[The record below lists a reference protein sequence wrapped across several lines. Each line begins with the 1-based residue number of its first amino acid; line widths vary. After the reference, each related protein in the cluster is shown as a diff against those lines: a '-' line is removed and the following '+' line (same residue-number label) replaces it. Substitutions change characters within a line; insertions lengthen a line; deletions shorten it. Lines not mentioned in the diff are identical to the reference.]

1 MNDSIRYAADTLSQV
16 SSAMESTIV
25 QNTNIWQLLVWIL
38 CVLCIIELFIILK
51 QRRKTK
57 PISIKPIDTLRA
69 QVQNDEPIDFKN
81 IMNSAFLSA
90 DLYDKLKVK
99 CHPDRFASDSAKQE
113 IADDLFQR
121 ITQNRVNYKVL
132 LELKQEAERKLNVT
146 I

>member
-1 MNDSIRYAADTLSQV
+1 MNDSIRYSTDTLSQV

-25 QNTNIWQLLVWIL
+25 QNTNIWQWLVWIL
-38 CVLCIIELFIILK
+38 CVLRIIELFIILK

-81 IMNSAFLSA
+81 IMNSAFLSV

-99 CHPDRFASDSAKQE
+99 CHPDRFASDPVKQAV
-113 IADDLFQR
+113 ADNLFQR

>member
-1 MNDSIRYAADTLSQV
+1 MNDSIIYAADTLSQV
-16 SSAMESTIV
+16 SSAIESTITTE
-25 QNTNIWQLLVWIL
+25 TNIWQWIVWIL

-51 QRRKTK
+51 QRRRNK
-57 PISIKPIDTLRA
+57 PIIIKPVDTLRA
-69 QVQNDEPIDFKN
+69 QVQKDEPIDFTN

-99 CHPDRFASDSAKQE
+99 CHPDRFASDPIKQA

-121 ITQNRVNYKVL
+121 ITQNKVNYKVL
-132 LELKQEAERKLNVT
+132 LELKQEAEKKLNVT